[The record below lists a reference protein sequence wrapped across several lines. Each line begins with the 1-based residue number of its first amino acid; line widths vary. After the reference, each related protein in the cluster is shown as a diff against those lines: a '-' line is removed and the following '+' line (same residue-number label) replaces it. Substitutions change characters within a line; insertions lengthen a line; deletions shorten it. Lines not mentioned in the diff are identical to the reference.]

1 MNLYLLWVF
10 TIKYMYTIFI
20 NREIRYVR
28 NYNSWVYNRVNLAGT
43 YCQSLGVYRYLAGAD
58 GPEKRTQF
66 LVVLSSES
74 VILVDYVLCRDIYE
88 R

>member
-1 MNLYLLWVF
+1 
-10 TIKYMYTIFI
+10 MYTIFI
-20 NREIRYVR
+20 NKGIRYVCS
-28 NYNSWVYNRVNLAGT
+28 YNSWVYIRVNLAGI
-43 YCQSLGVYRYLAGAD
+43 YCELMGIHRYLAGAD

>member
-1 MNLYLLWVF
+1 
-10 TIKYMYTIFI
+10 MYTIFI

-28 NYNSWVYNRVNLAGT
+28 NYNSRLYSRVNLAGI
-43 YCQSLGVYRYLAGAD
+43 YCELMGIHRYLAGAD
-58 GPEKRTQF
+58 GSEKRTQF
-66 LVVLSSES
+66 LAILSRES